1 MKKVF
6 TVGVFDILHI
16 GHFYLFKKARELGD
30 FLTVAV
36 QESEFIKE
44 HKPNAQMVYS
54 TDERIFMVQSI
65 RFVNEVVSYSNVD
78 DIIDKI
84 DFDVFAI
91 GPDQNHEGFQK
102 AISWCKENNKQVVL
116 LPRTEGISSSAL
128 RNYLKDK

>member
-16 GHFYLFKKARELGD
+16 GHFCLFKKARELGD

-102 AISWCKENNKQVVL
+102 AISWCKENNKQVVV